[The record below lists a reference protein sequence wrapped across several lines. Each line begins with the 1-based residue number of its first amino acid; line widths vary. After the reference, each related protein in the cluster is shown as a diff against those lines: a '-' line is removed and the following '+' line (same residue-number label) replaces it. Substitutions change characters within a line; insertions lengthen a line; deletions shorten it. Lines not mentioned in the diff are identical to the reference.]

1 MALVNIINIGVLNN
15 PSSFNTD
22 FQFEIQF
29 ECLQSLPEDLDWE
42 LTYVGDPESNQ
53 RDQVL
58 DEISVG
64 PVVAGM
70 HKFILT
76 TPPPNPSLIRNE
88 DLIGVTA
95 ILITCKFHS
104 L

>member
-1 MALVNIINIGVLNN
+1 M
-15 PSSFNTD
+15 
-22 FQFEIQF
+22 
-29 ECLQSLPEDLDWE
+29 
-42 LTYVGDPESNQ
+42 GDPESNQ

-76 TPPPNPSLIRNE
+76 TPPPNPALIRNE

-95 ILITCKFHS
+95 ILITCKFHDMFDRYCMIDKQRHNS
-104 L
+104 IPLLLFV